1 MLLPTC
7 RPIRQHATGR
17 AGLYRTLLVEGKK
30 MPLDEFRE
38 MAREPLNAPPKDA
51 SPEEL
56 ERHFWRNVTLN
67 PPLYGADVPGSLF
80 DVQCKVGRARLG
92 AACWAVYL
100 RLLGVVRKQ
109 AGQRLPA
116 AACSC
121 MRSPQSPFPAPT
133 LHPHHRA
140 PTPTPTPQGW
150 TLRRLR
156 SLLSDTLDKHGI
168 RMPGVN
174 APYLYVGSWRSVFAW

>member
-1 MLLPTC
+1 
-7 RPIRQHATGR
+7 
-17 AGLYRTLLVEGKK
+17 

-38 MAREPLNAPPKDA
+38 MAREPLNAPPKEA

-80 DVQCKVGRARLG
+80 DVQCKVGRAGG
-92 AACWAVYL
+92 AACPAACAARGCCLGLLLWRQAGR
-100 RLLGVVRKQ
+100 RLLGCSR
-109 AGQRLPA
+109 
-116 AACSC
+116 SC
-121 MRSPQSPFPAPT
+121 MGSLRSLPQHSHSTPNPSLT
-133 LHPHHRA
+133 LTHR
-140 PTPTPTPQGW
+140 PPPLQGW